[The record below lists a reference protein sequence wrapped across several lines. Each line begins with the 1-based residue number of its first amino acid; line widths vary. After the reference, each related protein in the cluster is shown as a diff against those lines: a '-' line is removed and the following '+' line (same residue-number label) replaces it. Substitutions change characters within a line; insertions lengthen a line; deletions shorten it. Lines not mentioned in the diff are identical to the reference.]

1 MKRFCVDNAPKI
13 MQVIND
19 NINIGIIII
28 SPDRNIIEINN
39 SAKKLLNL
47 KSRELLDRPIAEV
60 FPELNIDRVIYSSV
74 KEKGVRIQY
83 KGKELIV
90 DKLPLSIEKES
101 IGAVVLIYDNTEY
114 KSVLEEL
121 NKERNV
127 REILNTILEIVYD
140 GITVVDSNGII
151 TMISTAYAEFL
162 GVDREAAIGKHVTDI
177 IENTRMHIVA
187 KTGIAEVAQLQKIK
201 GKYMIA
207 TRIPIIKEGK
217 VQGAVGKVL
226 FRNIKD
232 FNSLYKKVRKIEKDA
247 QIYGGYVKESNSATY
262 SFSNIIG
269 NSKKL
274 EEAKNIARK
283 AALTNSN
290 VLLKGE
296 SGTGK
301 ELFAH
306 AIHNASDRAHENF
319 VKVNCAA
326 IPMDLLESELFGY
339 EKGSFTGANKEGKI
353 GKFELADG
361 GTIFLDEIGDMPLH
375 MQVKLLRVLQEK
387 EVERI
392 GSVVTKHIDIR
403 VVAATN
409 RNLEDMIK
417 LGEFREDLYYRLNVV
432 TINIPPLRERP
443 DDIVTLTSFLIDKIC
458 NKLDKKISG
467 ISSKA
472 MNYMKRYRWEGN
484 VRQLENVL
492 ERAINLVEYDEE
504 IGLEHLPQ
512 DIIGNIIESP
522 IEKLEDTLNKAE
534 KEAILDALRV
544 FNGNKSKAAKALNIS
559 RTTLY
564 EKMAKHNME

>member
-1 MKRFCVDNAPKI
+1 VKRFCVDNAPKI